1 MRTVR
6 PAIWLL
12 LASLLAAA
20 PAAAHHRQTP
30 AILALTT
37 SGDTPL
43 PRVAAAGKKSLT
55 LAVKS
60 GADTQVVGISVFKTP
75 DQPTVVEASGNNA
88 NPAISYTGMSFAWDT
103 TSDPLNLGLP
113 GHQVVLNL
121 NGALLPVSNDPTG
134 TSQNPSLDTVGL
146 RVAFESEG
154 DLANTGNPA
163 GKRQV
168 FLRNSDGSIVQKSR
182 GLGTAKNP
190 IVSAKRRLL
199 VFESTTNPADDTDS
213 GVSQIWLGPLIGF
226 GQPAPITHGQ
236 GSSRNPAIGDDGR
249 LIVFESTADL
259 AGTGVDTGVPQI
271 FMYDTKTATYARI
284 TNDAGGCTVPA
295 VAKVKRDWRI
305 TFICGGDPFF
315 YMLREDQRYRV
326 QTDGGTTDRVIG
338 ELGIHFVALS
348 TTANLIDGGTTSGKR
363 VYLVNFYKRP
373 PQTVATV
380 PAVWFP
386 FRGINPL

>member
-1 MRTVR
+1 MRTTR
-6 PAIWLL
+6 PTVWVL

-43 PRVAAAGKKSLT
+43 PRVPAAGKKSLT

-154 DLANTGNPA
+154 DLANTGIPPA
-163 GKRQV
+163 SAR
-168 FLRNSDGSIVQKSR
+168 SSCATPTAASSR
-182 GLGTAKNP
+182 RAA
-190 IVSAKRRLL
+190 VSAPRRTP
-199 VFESTTNPADDTDS
+199 SSARS
-213 GVSQIWLGPLIGF
+213 AGCWC
-226 GQPAPITHGQ
+226 
-236 GSSRNPAIGDDGR
+236 SSRPPIR
-249 LIVFESTADL
+249 PTTPTA
-259 AGTGVDTGVPQI
+259 ASP
-271 FMYDTKTATYARI
+271 R
-284 TNDAGGCTVPA
+284 
-295 VAKVKRDWRI
+295 
-305 TFICGGDPFF
+305 
-315 YMLREDQRYRV
+315 
-326 QTDGGTTDRVIG
+326 
-338 ELGIHFVALS
+338 
-348 TTANLIDGGTTSGKR
+348 SGSG
-363 VYLVNFYKRP
+363 P
-373 PQTVATV
+373 
-380 PAVWFP
+380 
-386 FRGINPL
+386 